1 MEFTK
6 ETLKVKIYGSEY
18 ELSFP
23 KLKASIEFRA
33 QIKEC
38 EDDEICQLG
47 AFTDFLGKHG
57 LPKEVVEELQP
68 DHLTQIVDALNKKK

>member
-1 MEFTK
+1 MEFAK
-6 ETLKVKIYGSEY
+6 ETLKVKIYGNEY

-33 QIKEC
+33 RLKDC
-38 EDDEICQLG
+38 DDDELAQLE
-47 AFTDFLGKHG
+47 AFIEFLGKHG